1 MDYFQTRT
9 LEDGYKFVGFRSLIQ
24 GCSFPTVTISAFQ
37 LYKNLAHRQ
46 SIPDPWLTSRRH
58 VEVEVTARVA
68 KSQYLALRSYL
79 KTTSLHTTKVSP
91 QRSNINDPV
100 PHSDT
105 EIRSTRKLKFS
116 VLH

>member
-1 MDYFQTRT
+1 M
-9 LEDGYKFVGFRSLIQ
+9 
-24 GCSFPTVTISAFQ
+24 
-37 LYKNLAHRQ
+37 
-46 SIPDPWLTSRRH
+46 SRRH

-91 QRSNINDPV
+91 QRTNINAPV
-100 PHSDT
+100 PHSDP
-105 EIRSTRKLKFS
+105 EIRSTQELKSS

>member
-1 MDYFQTRT
+1 MS
-9 LEDGYKFVGFRSLIQ
+9 G
-24 GCSFPTVTISAFQ
+24 
-37 LYKNLAHRQ
+37 
-46 SIPDPWLTSRRH
+46 RH
-58 VEVEVTARVA
+58 VEVGVTAQVA

-100 PHSDT
+100 PHSDP
-105 EIRSTRKLKFS
+105 EIRSTRELKSS